1 MIYEYYY
8 GAMHLIWWI
17 VWFILLSWVFILPLN
32 ISGQR
37 FRGNHVRS
45 KIVLPDGEDE
55 AKVKRV
61 LEMSE
66 KPCTISN
73 SIKTKIRLEPLIS
86 VVAGYATKL

>member
-17 VWFILLSWVFILPLN
+17 VWFILLSWVFILPPN

-37 FRGNHVRS
+37 FRGNRVRP

-55 AKVKRV
+55 AKLKGV

-66 KPCTISN
+66 KACTISN
-73 SIKTKIRLEPLIS
+73 SIKTKIRLAPVIS
-86 VVAGYATKL
+86 VVAGYAAQL